1 MNDFIRKNYIN
12 IILISLII
20 FSFILNITLSFR
32 IIPIRGTVDDFQHF
46 YDSIDGTKKK
56 NFL

>member
-46 YDSIDGTKKK
+46 YDMYDGTKKK

>member
-46 YDSIDGTKKK
+46 MICIDGTKKK